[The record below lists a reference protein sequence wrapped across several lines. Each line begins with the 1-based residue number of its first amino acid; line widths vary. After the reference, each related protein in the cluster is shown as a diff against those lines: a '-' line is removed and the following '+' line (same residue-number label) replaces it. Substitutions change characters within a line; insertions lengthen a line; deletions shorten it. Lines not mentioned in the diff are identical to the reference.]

1 MRMARASATMDAPE
15 RLFKLL
21 ADETRLRII
30 RALLEGP
37 LTVGEIGRA
46 LALAQS
52 TTSRHLAAMR
62 SGGLVTDRRE
72 GAFAWYSL
80 ADTLLRDEALA
91 TVVKDAASRTTHSK
105 ADARRLEK
113 ALEKRRSKSRDFFDA
128 VAGSYH
134 EIARPGGGAEGLVS
148 AMALALAPSVIID
161 IGCGEGEVALRLARL
176 GHRVHAVD
184 SSRAMIAALKKR
196 LRREGQAGSRVETHI
211 GDTERLPLADKMAD
225 VVLMSQIL
233 HHAPRP
239 EAALR
244 EAVRITRPGGRVVVL
259 DLLKHDQEWTREKM
273 GDLWLGFELDEIEGL
288 MRSAGLDHVRSETIE
303 IEGGLPLVACGG
315 TKAEDAARPQS
326 SSLHTDE

>member
-1 MRMARASATMDAPE
+1 MSTLSTTRDAPE
-15 RLFKLL
+15 RLFRLL

-37 LTVGEIGRA
+37 LTAGEIGRA

-80 ADTLLRDEALA
+80 ADALLRDEALV
-91 TVVKDAASRTTHSK
+91 TVVRDAASRAAHAK

-113 ALEKRRSKSRDFFDA
+113 ALEMRRTKSRDFFDS

-148 AMALALAPSVIID
+148 AMVLALGPSIIVD

-184 SSRAMIAALKKR
+184 SSRAMIAALRKR
-196 LRREGQAGSRVETHI
+196 LRREGDAGSRVETHI
-211 GDTERLPLADKMAD
+211 GDIERLPLGDAVAD

-239 EAALR
+239 EAALA
-244 EAVRITRPGGRVVVL
+244 EAARVTRPGGRVVVL
-259 DLLKHDQEWTREKM
+259 DLMRHEQEWTRDKM
-273 GDLWLGFELDEIEGL
+273 GDLWLGFEQGELETL
-288 MRSAGLDHVRSETIE
+288 VRAAGLSGVRSETVE
-303 IEGGLPLVACGG
+303 VEGGLPLVACGG
-315 TKAEDAARPQS
+315 AKG
-326 SSLHTDE
+326 

>member
-1 MRMARASATMDAPE
+1 MLDAPE

-30 RALLEGP
+30 RALLEAP
-37 LTVGEIGRA
+37 LTVGEIGRT

-62 SGGLVTDRRE
+62 AGGLVSDRRE

-80 ADTLLRDEALA
+80 ADALLRDEALV
-91 TVVKDAASRTTHSK
+91 TVVRDAASRAAHAK

-113 ALEKRRSKSRDFFDA
+113 ALERRRTKSRDFFDS

-148 AMALALAPSVIID
+148 AMVLALGPTAVVD
-161 IGCGEGEVALRLARL
+161 VGCGEGDVALRLARL

-184 SSRAMIAALKKR
+184 SSRAMIAALRKR
-196 LRREGQAGSRVETHI
+196 LRREGDAGSRVETHV
-211 GDTERLPLADKMAD
+211 GDIERLPLADGLAD

-239 EAALR
+239 EAALK
-244 EAVRITRPGGRVVVL
+244 EAARVARPGGRVVVL
-259 DLLKHDQEWTREKM
+259 DLLRHEQEWTRDRM
-273 GDLWLGFELDEIEGL
+273 GDLWLGFDLDELETL
-288 MRSAGLDHVRSETIE
+288 MRSVRLAGVRSETIAV
-303 IEGGLPLVACGG
+303 EGGLPLVACGG
-315 TKAEDAARPQS
+315 TKRGGA
-326 SSLHTDE
+326 

>member
-1 MRMARASATMDAPE
+1 MHMVRASATMEAPE

-30 RALLEGP
+30 RALLEAP
-37 LTVGEIGRA
+37 LTVNEIART

-80 ADTLLRDEALA
+80 SDSLLRDEALA
-91 TVVKDAASRTTHSK
+91 TVIRDAAARAAHSK
-105 ADARRLEK
+105 TDARRLEK
-113 ALEKRRSKSRDFFDA
+113 ALERRRTESRDFFDS

-134 EIARPGGGAEGLVS
+134 KIARPGGGAEGLVS
-148 AMALALAPSVIID
+148 AMTLALPPSVVID

-196 LRREGQAGSRVETHI
+196 LRREGDAGSRVETHV
-211 GDTERLPLADKMAD
+211 GDTERLPLADGMAD

-244 EAVRITRPGGRVVVL
+244 EAVRVTRPGGRVVVL
-259 DLLKHDQEWTREKM
+259 DLLKHDQEWTRERM
-273 GDLWLGFELDEIEGL
+273 GDLWLGFDSDELEGL
-288 MRSAGLDHVRSETIE
+288 VRASGLSEIRSETIE
-303 IEGGLPLVACGG
+303 VDGGLPLIACGG
-315 TKAEDAARPQS
+315 TKEKALEA
-326 SSLHTDE
+326 

>member
-1 MRMARASATMDAPE
+1 MRMVRASATMEAPE

-30 RALLEGP
+30 RALLEAP
-37 LTVGEIGRA
+37 LTVGEIGRT

-62 SGGLVTDRRE
+62 AGALVTDRRE
-72 GAFAWYSL
+72 GAFAWYSI
-80 ADTLLRDEALA
+80 ADGLLRDEALA
-91 TVVKDAASRTTHSK
+91 TVVRGAASRARHAK

-113 ALEKRRSKSRDFFDA
+113 VLEQRRAKSRDFFDS

-148 AMALALAPSVIID
+148 AMVLALGPSTVVD

-176 GHRVHAVD
+176 GHRVPAVD

-196 LRREGQAGSRVETHI
+196 LAREGDAGSRVEAHV
-211 GDTERLPLADKMAD
+211 GDTERLPLADGVAD

-239 EAALR
+239 EAALA
-244 EAVRITRPGGRVVVL
+244 EAARVAKPGGRVVVL
-259 DLLKHDQEWTREKM
+259 DLAKHDQEWTRERM
-273 GDLWLGFELDEIEGL
+273 GDLWLGFDTNELEGL
-288 MRSAGLDHVRSETIE
+288 MRAAGLTGVRSETVE
-303 IEGGLPLVACGG
+303 VEGGLPLVACGG
-315 TKAEDAARPQS
+315 IRG
-326 SSLHTDE
+326 

>member
-1 MRMARASATMDAPE
+1 MRATSTTLDAPE

-30 RALLEGP
+30 RALLEAP
-37 LTVGEIGRA
+37 LTVGEIGRT

-80 ADTLLRDEALA
+80 ADALLRDEALV
-91 TVVKDAASRTTHSK
+91 TVVRDAASRAAHAK

-113 ALEKRRSKSRDFFDA
+113 ALEQRRTKSRDFFDS

-148 AMALALAPSVIID
+148 AMVLALAPSTIVD

-184 SSRAMIAALKKR
+184 SSRAMIAALRKR
-196 LRREGQAGSRVETHI
+196 LRREGDAGSRVETHI
-211 GDTERLPLADKMAD
+211 GDTERLPLADAVAD
-225 VVLMSQIL
+225 VVFMSQIL

-239 EAALR
+239 EAALA
-244 EAVRITRPGGRVVVL
+244 EAVRVAKPGGRVVVL
-259 DLLKHDQEWTREKM
+259 DLMKHEQEWTRERM
-273 GDLWLGFELDEIEGL
+273 GDLWLGFGLDELEDL
-288 MRSAGLDHVRSETIE
+288 LRAAGLRGVRSETVE

-315 TKAEDAARPQS
+315 AKG
-326 SSLHTDE
+326 

>member
-1 MRMARASATMDAPE
+1 MSALSTTRDAPE
-15 RLFKLL
+15 RLFRLL

-30 RALLEGP
+30 RALLGGP
-37 LTVGEIGRA
+37 LTVGEIGRT

-80 ADTLLRDEALA
+80 ADALLRDEALV
-91 TVVKDAASRTTHSK
+91 TVVRDSASRAAHSR

-113 ALEKRRSKSRDFFDA
+113 ALERRRTKSRDFFDS

-148 AMALALAPSVIID
+148 AMALALTPSTIVD
-161 IGCGEGEVALRLARL
+161 IGCGEGEVSLRLARL

-184 SSRAMIAALKKR
+184 SSRAMIAALRKR
-196 LRREGQAGSRVETHI
+196 LRREGDAGARVETHV
-211 GDTERLPLADKMAD
+211 GDTERLPLGDSVAD

-239 EAALR
+239 EAALA
-244 EAVRITRPGGRVVVL
+244 EAVRVAKPGGRVVVL
-259 DLLKHDQEWTREKM
+259 DLLRHEQEWTRERM
-273 GDLWLGFELDEIEGL
+273 GDLWLGFELSELEGL
-288 MRSAGLDHVRSETIE
+288 MRSAGLAGVRSETIE
-303 IEGGLPLVACGG
+303 VEGGLPLVACGG
-315 TKAEDAARPQS
+315 TKG
-326 SSLHTDE
+326 

>member
-1 MRMARASATMDAPE
+1 MGALSTTRDAPE
-15 RLFKLL
+15 RLFRLL

-37 LTVGEIGRA
+37 LTAGEIGRA

-80 ADTLLRDEALA
+80 ADALLRDEALV
-91 TVVKDAASRTTHSK
+91 TVVRDAASRAANAK

-113 ALEKRRSKSRDFFDA
+113 ALEMRRTKSRDFFDS

-148 AMALALAPSVIID
+148 AMVLALAPSTIVD
-161 IGCGEGEVALRLARL
+161 VGCGEGEVALRLARL
-176 GHRVHAVD
+176 GHRVLAVD
-184 SSRAMIAALKKR
+184 SSRAMIAALRKR
-196 LRREGQAGSRVETHI
+196 LRREGDAGSRIETHV
-211 GDTERLPLADKMAD
+211 GDTERLPLADGLAD

-239 EAALR
+239 EAALA
-244 EAVRITRPGGRVVVL
+244 EAARVTRPGGRVVVL
-259 DLLKHDQEWTREKM
+259 DLMRHEQEWTRDKM
-273 GDLWLGFELDEIEGL
+273 GDLWLGFELDELEGL
-288 MRSAGLDHVRSETIE
+288 VRSAGLEEIRSETLE
-303 IEGGLPLVACGG
+303 VEGGLPLVACGG
-315 TKAEDAARPQS
+315 AKG
-326 SSLHTDE
+326 